1 MSSVSR
7 ACGKTESL
15 EDTALSEST
24 IQSRA
29 LLFIRRHVRHHKL
42 IAFSVRHQTSII
54 FILANLVFLSLSPL
68 FVSSSVL
75 FFISRKQ
82 IKVNNEIK
90 DQLESEMY
98 DDKL

>member
-42 IAFSVRHQTSII
+42 IASSVRHQTSII